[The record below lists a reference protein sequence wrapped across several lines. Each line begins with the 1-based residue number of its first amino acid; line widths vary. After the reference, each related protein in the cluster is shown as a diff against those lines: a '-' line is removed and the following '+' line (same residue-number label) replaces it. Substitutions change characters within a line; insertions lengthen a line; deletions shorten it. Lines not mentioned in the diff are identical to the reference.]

1 MELILALGFEG
12 EGDVDAA
19 LVDGF
24 EEVAGVSGFD
34 AEVTVREAFLEFAE
48 DGREQ
53 VLADGDG
60 CADAEPAVAP
70 SAEFLETLACGAEIG
85 EDAFGVFEEVFT
97 GLCERDL
104 PAHPVQK
111 TTAHIAFEGL
121 DGVADGG
128 LGEEEFARG
137 LRETAVA
144 REDCECLKLLT
155 VDGTFHP

>member
-12 EGDVDAA
+12 DGDVDAA

-24 EEVAGVSGFD
+24 KEIAGVPGFD
-34 AEVTVREAFLEFAE
+34 AEVAVGEAFLELAE
-48 DGREQ
+48 DRREQ

-60 CADAEPAVAP
+60 GTDAKAAVAP
-70 SAEFLETLACGAEIG
+70 SAELLETLACGAEIG

-97 GLCERDL
+97 GLGEGHL

-111 TTAHIAFEGL
+111 TTADIAFESL

-128 LGEEEFARG
+128 LCEEELARG

-144 REDCECLKLLT
+144 RKDCECLKLLT